1 MDRSSKKQEENG
13 CQSASSPRC
22 DLQAAVTKE
31 LAKEMMDQMNR
42 GEGFFLELEQ
52 LQELREH
59 LAGVMSMVRLVAST
73 AGNCKRE
80 VDFDDNRDAHFAQ
93 DVFASM
99 QIAMDGLKKI
109 EIIIEENTLTPIEEA
124 DTKKNMDCA

>member
-1 MDRSSKKQEENG
+1 MDKSSKKLGENG

-59 LAGVMSMVRLVAST
+59 LASVMSMVRLVASV
-73 AGNCKRE
+73 AFEGRRE
-80 VDFDDNRDAHFAQ
+80 IPFDDNREAHFAQ
-93 DVFASM
+93 DVYASM
-99 QIAMDGLKKI
+99 KIAIEGLEKI
-109 EIIIEENTLTPIEEA
+109 EIIIEENTLAPIEES